1 MKILLVDDT
10 KTERL
15 IISAYLEKLG
25 HTTICAEN
33 GHEAIELFKSKSPDL
48 VLMDV
53 IMPEMD
59 GHEAARCLR
68 KDEKEWVPIIFLSG
82 RVAAEDIVAGIE
94 AGGDDYLT
102 KPVDFTV
109 LGAKMTAMQR
119 IAKMRQKLI
128 GVSSELAQANAELKK
143 LVNIDGLTGLANRRY
158 LDKYLRVEIGR
169 SMLNKQELSVILCD
183 VDFFKKYNDTYGHL
197 KGDDCL
203 KSVASA
209 MESSCK
215 RSTDL
220 VARYGGEE
228 FAILLPNTNIEGSS
242 RALEKLKARTNKSH
256 FLSHG
261 NTLPIPTFSAGIA
274 LYRPGETPGDLIE
287 RTDKALFRAKDLG
300 RNRIEVSPLDNSIR
314 DKDLG

>member
-33 GHEAIELFKSKSPDL
+33 GNQAIELFKSSSPDL

-53 IMPEMD
+53 IMPEMN

-68 KDEKEWVPIIFLSG
+68 KDTSDWVPIIFLSG

-128 GVSSELAQANAELKK
+128 GVSSELEQANAELKK

-158 LDKYLRVEIGR
+158 MDKYLRVEIGR
-169 SMLNKQELSVILCD
+169 SMRNKHELSVILCD
-183 VDFFKKYNDTYGHL
+183 VDVFKKYNDTYGHL
-197 KGDDCL
+197 RGDDCL
-203 KSVASA
+203 KSVARA
-209 MESSCK
+209 MESTCK
-215 RSTDL
+215 RSIDL

-228 FAILLPNTNIEGSS
+228 FVVILPDTSS
-242 RALEKLKARTNKSH
+242 ENAVVLADQMRQAVEDLNEEH
-256 FLSHG
+256 
-261 NTLPIPTFSAGIA
+261 SAS
-274 LYRPGETPGDLIE
+274 
-287 RTDKALFRAKDLG
+287 DLG
-300 RNRIEVSPLDNSIR
+300 RVTISMGVYSALPQSKDESEKMLHKADEALYEAKQAGRNRVEVS
-314 DKDLG
+314 K

>member
-33 GHEAIELFKSKSPDL
+33 GHQAIEFFKSQSPDL

-68 KDEKEWVPIIFLSG
+68 KDVSDWVPIIFLSG

-128 GVSSELAQANAELKK
+128 GVSSELEQANAELKK

-169 SMLNKQELSVILCD
+169 SMRNKHELSVVLCD

-203 KSVASA
+203 KSVAKA
-209 MESSCK
+209 MESTCK

-228 FAILLPNTNIEGSS
+228 FVAILPDTSSENAAILAEQMRQAVESLNEQHSASDLGKVTISMGVYSALPKSKDES
-242 RALEKLKARTNKSH
+242 EKMLHKADE
-256 FLSHG
+256 
-261 NTLPIPTFSAGIA
+261 A
-274 LYRPGETPGDLIE
+274 LYE
-287 RTDKALFRAKDLG
+287 AKQGG
-300 RNRIEVSPLDNSIR
+300 RNRVEIS
-314 DKDLG
+314 K

>member
-15 IISAYLEKLG
+15 ILSAYLEKLG

-33 GHEAIELFKSKSPDL
+33 GHQAIKLFKSASPDL

-59 GHEAARCLR
+59 GHEAARRLR
-68 KDEKEWVPIIFLSG
+68 KDESDWVPIIFLSG

-109 LGAKMTAMQR
+109 LSAKMTAMQR
-119 IAKMRQKLI
+119 IAKMRRKLLD
-128 GVSSELAQANAELKK
+128 VSSELESANAELKK

-158 LDKYLRVEIGR
+158 LDKYLCVEIGR
-169 SMLNKQELSVILCD
+169 SMRNKHELAVILCD

-203 KSVASA
+203 KKVAQAMASA
-209 MESSCK
+209 C
-215 RSTDL
+215 RRPTDL

-228 FAILLPNTNIEGSS
+228 FLAILPNTTAENAFLLADKMRQTVE
-242 RALEKLKARTNKSH
+242 ALNEKH
-256 FLSHG
+256 
-261 NTLPIPTFSAGIA
+261 SAS
-274 LYRPGETPGDLIE
+274 
-287 RTDKALFRAKDLG
+287 DLG
-300 RNRIEVSPLDNSIR
+300 RVTISLGVYSVLPENKEDSAKLIRRADEALYEAKETGRNRVQLA
-314 DKDLG
+314 K

>member
-15 IISAYLEKLG
+15 ILSAYLEKLG
-25 HTTICAEN
+25 HTIICAEN
-33 GHEAIELFKSKSPDL
+33 GHQAIELFKSKSPDL

-59 GHEAARCLR
+59 GHEAARRLR
-68 KDEKEWVPIIFLSG
+68 ENESDWVPIIFLSG

-119 IAKMRQKLI
+119 IAKMRRKLLD
-128 GVSSELAQANAELKK
+128 VSSELESANAELKK

-158 LDKYLRVEIGR
+158 LDQYLHVEIGR
-169 SMLNKQELSVILCD
+169 SMRNKHELAVILCD

-203 KSVASA
+203 KKVAQAMASA
-209 MESSCK
+209 C
-215 RSTDL
+215 RRPTDL

-228 FAILLPNTNIEGSS
+228 FLAILPNTSAENAVLLADNMRQAVEALNEKHSS
-242 RALEKLKARTNKSH
+242 SDLGKVTISLGVYSVVPENKEDSSKLIKKADE
-256 FLSHG
+256 
-261 NTLPIPTFSAGIA
+261 A
-274 LYRPGETPGDLIE
+274 LYEAKET
-287 RTDKALFRAKDLG
+287 G
-300 RNRIEVSPLDNSIR
+300 RNRVQLA
-314 DKDLG
+314 K